1 MEKLSLSGLN
11 SPLGVQ
17 QKRLSDLVS
26 QEGLSCAQGLSIRLG
41 RAKLLDSKASLASR
55 LRSTLRGQPLFLS
68 SDLLFH
74 IDL

>member
-26 QEGLSCAQGLSIRLG
+26 QEGLS
-41 RAKLLDSKASLASR
+41 
-55 LRSTLRGQPLFLS
+55 
-68 SDLLFH
+68 
-74 IDL
+74 